1 MFNKALIIKCDH
13 LLKSENQ
20 YMNILW
26 NYWNINLK
34 FQEVLKYLFDVK
46 EVWLIKKVFVT
57 PSTKQSN
64 INMLCSITKTLIS
77 APEKNS

>member
-1 MFNKALIIKCDH
+1 MNM
-13 LLKSENQ
+13 LL
-20 YMNILW
+20 

-34 FQEVLKYLFDVK
+34 FQGVLKYLFDVK

-57 PSTKQSN
+57 PSTKQLN
-64 INMLCSITKTLIS
+64 INMLCSITETLIS